1 MIICAGES
9 LIDMVSFRGEAE
21 YTPHVGGSNFNS
33 SIALGR
39 LGADTYYFG
48 AVSNDS
54 YGELIE
60 SKLRHSKVKED
71 FVIKTNRPTTLAYA
85 DVIDGIA
92 EYTFVDEHSAG
103 RLLDSSSLKPF
114 LDGVKKA
121 KALLVGGISL
131 QAEPCGSSW
140 QSFIEE
146 VAGHLPIYFDANV
159 RPDFIENKQ
168 AYLARFI
175 ELTHKVDILKIS
187 DEDYRYLFGAQDINE
202 VSKSWLDNGIKLVI
216 LTLGSEGSKV
226 INGNGNKVF
235 AESLKVDVVDTIAAG
250 DTFNAGFL
258 LNLDEQDLLNRDSLN
273 TINND
278 QLTKALSFA
287 NKVASIT
294 VTRKGANPPWHEE
307 LS

>member
-187 DEDYRYLFGAQDINE
+187 DEDYHYLFGAQDINE

-258 LNLDEQDLLNRDSLN
+258 LNLDEQDLLDRDSLK

-278 QLTKALSFA
+278 QLTQALSFA

>member
-258 LNLDEQDLLNRDSLN
+258 LNLDEQDLLDRDSLN

>member
-140 QSFIEE
+140 QSFIDE

-258 LNLDEQDLLNRDSLN
+258 LNLDEQDLLDRDSLK

-278 QLTKALSFA
+278 QLTQALSFA

-307 LS
+307 LY

>member
-258 LNLDEQDLLNRDSLN
+258 LNLDEQGLLEIDSLN
-273 TINND
+273 TLNES
-278 QLTKALSFA
+278 QLEAALSFA

-294 VTRKGANPPWHEE
+294 VTRKGANPPWQEE
-307 LS
+307 L

>member
-9 LIDMVSFRGEAE
+9 LIDMVSFRGEPE

-39 LGADTYYFG
+39 LGADSYYFG
-48 AVSNDS
+48 AISNDN
-54 YGELIE
+54 YGGLIE
-60 SKLRHSKVKED
+60 NTLRHSKVKED

-85 DVIDGIA
+85 DVVDGIA

-103 RLLDSSSLKPF
+103 RLLDKASLQPF
-114 LDGVKKA
+114 VKSVMKA

-168 AYLARFI
+168 NYLARFI
-175 ELTHKVDILKIS
+175 ALTHKVDIIKIS
-187 DEDYRYLFGAQDINE
+187 DEDYRYLYGAKDFNE
-202 VSKSWLDNGIKLVI
+202 VSRSWIDNGVKLVI

-226 INGNGNKVF
+226 IYGNGNEVF

-258 LNLDEQDLLNRDSLN
+258 LNLDEQDLLDREGLN
-273 TINND
+273 AINND
-278 QLTKALSFA
+278 QLTRALNFA

-307 LS
+307 L

>member
-39 LGADTYYFG
+39 LGADSYYFG
-48 AVSNDS
+48 AISNDN

-60 SKLRHSKVKED
+60 NTLRHSNVKQD
-71 FVIKTNRPTTLAYA
+71 FIIKTNRPTTLAYA

-103 RLLDSSSLKPF
+103 RLLDTTSLKPF

-140 QSFIEE
+140 QWLIEG
-146 VAGHLPIYFDANV
+146 VSGHLPIYFDANI
-159 RPDFIENKQ
+159 RPDFIEDKQ
-168 AYLARFI
+168 RYFDRFV
-175 ELTHKVDILKIS
+175 ELTSKVDIIKIS
-187 DEDYRYLFGAQDINE
+187 DEDYRYLFGAQDFTEI
-202 VSKSWLDNGIKLVI
+202 SKSWLNNGVKLVI
-216 LTLGSEGSKV
+216 LTLGSDGAKV
-226 INGNGNKVF
+226 LYSDHEVSVQSN
-235 AESLKVDVVDTIAAG
+235 KVDVLDTIAAG

-258 LNLDEQDLLNRDSLN
+258 LSLDKQGLLDRESLN
-273 TINND
+273 SIGET
-278 QLTKALSFA
+278 QLKTALTFA
-287 NKVASIT
+287 NKVASIS
-294 VTRKGANPPWHEE
+294 VTKKGANPPWLEE
-307 LS
+307 L